1 MGSTGMIDDIK
12 DDAEARMQKSIEA
25 LRTELSKLRTGR
37 AHTSLL
43 DHVTVSYYGSD
54 VPINQ
59 VANVTVGDS
68 RTLAVT
74 PWEKKMVPAVEKAI
88 MNSGLGLNPVTSGDI
103 IRVPL
108 PALTEERRKDMVKVV
123 RHEAENARVA
133 LRNIRRDANQH
144 LKGLI
149 KSDSLSEDD
158 ERRAEGDIQSLT
170 NDFVA
175 KVDAVLQEKEAELM
189 EI

>member
-1 MGSTGMIDDIK
+1 
-12 DDAEARMQKSIEA
+12 
-25 LRTELSKLRTGR
+25 
-37 AHTSLL
+37 
-43 DHVTVSYYGSD
+43 
-54 VPINQ
+54 
-59 VANVTVGDS
+59 
-68 RTLAVT
+68 
-74 PWEKKMVPAVEKAI
+74 MVPTVEKAI
-88 MNSGLGLNPVTSGDI
+88 MNANLGLNPVTSGDI

-170 NDFVA
+170 DSFVA
-175 KVDAVLQEKEAELM
+175 KVDSVLQDKEAELM